1 MRLILASV
9 FGCLVTASALA
20 DDAPK
25 LADLVKL
32 AELHALAGGGRADY
46 FPQLPWGHVTYAAR
60 YDAGGK
66 LVSYQ
71 QILTEKNI
79 ARVVKDK
86 TRMKEVRDL
95 LGPPWQPETYPLSKR
110 TAWTYPMKIAG
121 DPNPKWFVVQMSPD
135 GVVRETTLMNDPQ
148 FNQSWGAG
156 RRR

>member
-1 MRLILASV
+1 MRLILVLAFAFIS
-9 FGCLVTASALA
+9 SARAGGLPA
-20 DDAPK
+20 IDDLGKP
-25 LADLVKL
+25 
-32 AELHALAGGGRADY
+32 AESHALTGGDRVDY
-46 FPQLPWGHVTYAAR
+46 YPQLPWGHVTYAAR
-60 YDAGGK
+60 YDASGK

-86 TRMKEVRDL
+86 TQMKEVRDL